1 VLVLPDG
8 TRLVLRPLE
17 PRDRDGLV
25 TLFARLSCESR
36 RRRFLALKPS
46 LTSRELDYFTQVDH
60 VDHEAIAAIMER
72 DCAMV
77 GVARYV
83 VYRDR
88 PREAEVA
95 IEIADDLQS
104 LGLGTALARHVI
116 RRARQNGVAR
126 LTATTLHENGPA
138 RRLSQRLAFR
148 PRASHGRELH
158 WELELKHGPASTCAM
173 PRSSKALL
181 STAVAP
187 GD

>member
-8 TRLVLRPLE
+8 TRLVLRPVE
-17 PRDRDGLV
+17 SRDRDGLV

-36 RRRFLALKPS
+36 RRRFLALKQS
-46 LTSRELDYFTQVDH
+46 VTSRELDYFTQVDH

-77 GVARYV
+77 GLARYV

-104 LGLGTALARHVI
+104 LGLGTALACHVI
-116 RRARQNGVAR
+116 RRARENGVAR
-126 LTATTLHENGPA
+126 LTATTLHENHPA
-138 RRLSQRLAFR
+138 RRLSQRLTFR

-158 WELELKHGPASTCAM
+158 WELELGGRSASESVV
-173 PRSSKALL
+173 PRSKALL
-181 STAVAP
+181 RAAVAP